1 MVKTLSAN
9 GNWEKRLQELAAG
22 ARNPVLKRFYERSVI
37 AGATPLQDLP
47 MVAMD
52 FETTGL
58 NAKEDGIVSIG
69 LVPFRLSRILCSGSQ
84 HWVVYPKCPLDS
96 SVVIHRITHSEI
108 ENAPD
113 ITEVLEEILQALAGR
128 LVVVHYRGIERNFF
142 DRALRTRL
150 GEGIQ
155 FPVLDT
161 MAIEAHMTR
170 GKGLRWWQ
178 RLLGTSPVSLR
189 LADTRTRYGLPTY
202 QPHHALTDAL
212 ATAELLQAQ
221 IAYHY
226 SPETPVEKL
235 WL

>member
-1 MVKTLSAN
+1 MVKTLSVN
-9 GNWEKRLQELAAG
+9 SNWEEKLGEFASK
-22 ARNPVLKRFYERSVI
+22 ARNPGLRRFYERSAI
-37 AGATPLQDLP
+37 SGETPLKDLP

-69 LVPFRLSRILCSGSQ
+69 LVPFTLARIQCKGSR
-84 HWVVYPKCPLDS
+84 HWVVHPQCPLDS

-113 ITEVLEEILQALAGR
+113 ITDVLDDILEAIGGR
-128 LVVVHYRGIERNFF
+128 IVVVHYRGIERPFF
-142 DRALRTRL
+142 ERALRTRI

-170 GKGLRWWQ
+170 GKGLSWWQ
-178 RLLGTSPVSLR
+178 RLLGTQPVSLR

-226 SPETPVEKL
+226 SPDTPVQQL